1 MHNRY
6 LRRVRHHKY
15 IFMQE
20 FDTTIAQI
28 DLCISSAE
36 KFNSFNQER
45 NIVQM
50 IDKKYCICLSVPFTT
65 SLLGQSRWQ
74 RRKYFQDNKYVLF
87 FFSSRR
93 LRWCKTSCSSRM
105 IWHVSIL
112 SLCSVSWPGETVT
125 DLYKDRSE
133 LSFEQVSFFTT
144 IQQHYHQLQE
154 WRSPSP
160 FAFSS
165 SVPIVHLCSMN
176 NSAMHGI
183 YSNVSMLN
191 NTTQLKM
198 KLLGNWIILL
208 SFASDQRL
216 SF

>member
-1 MHNRY
+1 MTPCRWQTENIY
-6 LRRVRHHKY
+6 LR
-15 IFMQE
+15 
-20 FDTTIAQI
+20 
-28 DLCISSAE
+28 
-36 KFNSFNQER
+36 
-45 NIVQM
+45 
-50 IDKKYCICLSVPFTT
+50 ICPFY
-65 SLLGQSRWQ
+65 Q
-74 RRKYFQDNKYVLF
+74 RRADEREEYSEDNEYSF
-87 FFSSRR
+87 FF
-93 LRWCKTSCSSRM
+93 SSRM
-105 IWHVSIL
+105 IWHISIL

-160 FAFSS
+160 FVFSS